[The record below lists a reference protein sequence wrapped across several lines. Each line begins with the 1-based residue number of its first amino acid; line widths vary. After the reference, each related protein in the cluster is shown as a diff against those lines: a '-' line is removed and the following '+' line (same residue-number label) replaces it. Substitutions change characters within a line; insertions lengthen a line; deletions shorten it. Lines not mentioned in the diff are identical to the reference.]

1 MMTTTT
7 EDSKQGVLTQSQP
20 APASPSQQTRTT
32 TSPGANPTPAANN
45 EGRKISC
52 EDIQLVQNL
61 IERCLQLYM
70 NQTEVITTL
79 KYQAKIEPGFTSLV
93 WQKLEEQNPDFF
105 KAYYTRLKVKKQI
118 VLFNHLLE
126 QQVQLQ
132 QKMRSF
138 PTANLVQPMQNVHHM
153 PMGYTMPPGPPN
165 AAMPHM
171 GVMLMPVPGSNM
183 MNGAASPMQ
192 ESYPSHES
200 PGRWVIEEKSTP
212 MFPFSNMGNPTDITG
227 MGMGL
232 TTTMGL
238 ETPFVSNDPVPNGI
252 GPLSTTEADS
262 SSTRESLESLGQLPR
277 NFSLSDLTAEL
288 TNSADL
294 GALGSYT
301 GSPFLTPDTEV
312 FLQSPDKDF
321 SGWGED
327 DKMLDSMG
335 ETLNMDFG
343 DLNV

>member
-1 MMTTTT
+1 MTTAT
-7 EDSKQGVLTQSQP
+7 EDSKQWILTQSQP
-20 APASPSQQTRTT
+20 APTSPSQQPRS
-32 TSPGANPTPAANN
+32 TSSPATNPTPPSTN

-70 NQTEVITTL
+70 NQNEVITTL

-132 QKMRSF
+132 QKMRMF
-138 PTANLVQPMQNVHHM
+138 PPANMVQPMQNVHHM
-153 PMGYTMPPGPPN
+153 PMGYAMPPGPPN

-171 GVMLMPVPGSNM
+171 GVMLMPVPGTNV

-192 ESYPSHES
+192 ESFSTHGSPSN
-200 PGRWVIEEKSTP
+200 TP
-212 MFPFSNMGNPTDITG
+212 MFPFSHMGNPTDLSG

-232 TTTMGL
+232 NTTVGL
-238 ETPFVSNDPVPNGI
+238 ETPFVSNDPVPNGL
-252 GPLSTTEADS
+252 GQLSTTEADS

-288 TNSADL
+288 TNSAGDISDL

-312 FLQSPDKDF
+312 FLQSPDKEF
-321 SGWGED
+321 SGWAEG
-327 DKMLDSMG
+327 DKMLDFMG